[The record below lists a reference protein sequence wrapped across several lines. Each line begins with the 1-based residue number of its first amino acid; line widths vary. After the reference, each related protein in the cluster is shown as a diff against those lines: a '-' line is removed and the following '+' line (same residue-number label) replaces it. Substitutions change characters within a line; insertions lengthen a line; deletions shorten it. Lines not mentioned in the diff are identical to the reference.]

1 VTPGGRPVVA
11 RATLSEPERRR
22 YPAGAPSTCDDHLV
36 ELSMPNANP
45 PARAAT
51 VPQPAWRRRIEG
63 DVHVGTM
70 AADVRLVPG
79 TGSGKVKGEKAIT
92 DVMHDVL
99 DRVRR
104 SIRERSGRRR

>member
-1 VTPGGRPVVA
+1 MA
-11 RATLSEPERRR
+11 K
-22 YPAGAPSTCDDHLV
+22 STSDLM
-36 ELSMPNANP
+36 ELAMPNGNP

-51 VPQPAWRRRIEG
+51 VPRAEWRRRIEG

-79 TGSGKVKGEKAIT
+79 TGSAKVKGEKAIAE
-92 DVMHDVL
+92 VMRDVL

-104 SIRERSGRRR
+104 SIRERAGRR

>member
-1 VTPGGRPVVA
+1 M
-11 RATLSEPERRR
+11 
-22 YPAGAPSTCDDHLV
+22 
-36 ELSMPNANP
+36 ELAMTDANP

-51 VPQPAWRRRIEG
+51 VPRDAWRRRIEG

-79 TGSGKVKGEKAIT
+79 TGSARGEKAVT
-92 DVMHDVL
+92 DVMRDVL

-104 SIRERSGRRR
+104 SIRERAAKSR

>member
-1 VTPGGRPVVA
+1 M
-11 RATLSEPERRR
+11 
-22 YPAGAPSTCDDHLV
+22 
-36 ELSMPNANP
+36 ELAMSNANS

-51 VPQPAWRRRIEG
+51 VPPAAWRRRIEG

-79 TGSGKVKGEKAIT
+79 TGSSKNKGEKAIT
-92 DVMHDVL
+92 EVMRDVL

-104 SIRERSGRRR
+104 SIRERAARR